1 MQVNRRL
8 YRCRDNR
15 VLAGVAGGVAEYFD
29 VDPSLVR
36 VFWFLSI
43 FVGGFGVLLYIAM
56 AIIVPPEPLSAE
68 AAAAAAAGMPEG
80 HRHVT
85 RGSGR
90 ATTFVGI
97 GLVLFGTLALIGAA
111 LPTVLSWHLLWPAFI
126 IGIGA
131 LLIAGAVRRERAQ
144 P

>member
-15 VLAGVAGGVAEYFD
+15 VIAGVAAGVAEYFE

-36 VFWFLSI
+36 LFWFLSI
-43 FVGGFGVLLYIAM
+43 FVGGVGVLLYIAM
-56 AIIVPPEPLSAE
+56 WIIVPLEPLSAE
-68 AAAAAAAGMPEG
+68 AAALEATNATEG

-90 ATTFVGI
+90 VTTVI
-97 GLVLFGTLALIGAA
+97 GLGLIALGGLSLLHTL
-111 LPTVLSWHLLWPAFI
+111 LPDLSFRWIWPAVI
-126 IGIGA
+126 IGLGV
-131 LLIAGAVRRERAQ
+131 LLVAAAVRREQRES
-144 P
+144 